1 MKRLFLFVV
10 CISILVGC
18 KVNEGMDAALALRAS
33 VLQASQCTFSAV
45 ITADYGDMTYSFAM
59 DCVADEKGNVT
70 FTVTAPQTIAGIT
83 GVISTDG
90 GKLTFDDVALAI
102 PLLTD
107 DQITPVSAPWILMR
121 TLRGGYISSCGKD
134 GLIIDDSY
142 ADDALRL
149 HITLNDASL
158 PAVAEV
164 YWKTRKILTIEVEN
178 FTLS

>member
-18 KVNEGMDAALALRAS
+18 KGNEGMDAALALRSS
-33 VLQASQCTFSAV
+33 VLQATSCSFSAV

-59 DCVADEKGNVT
+59 DCVADKKGSVR

-102 PLLTD
+102 PMLTD

-121 TLRGGYISSCGKD
+121 TLRGGYITSCAD
-134 GLIIDDSY
+134 GRITIDDSY
-142 ADDALRL
+142 ADDALKL
-149 HITLNDASL
+149 DITLGADNK
-158 PAVAEV
+158 PVMAEI
-164 YWKTRKILTIEVEN
+164 YWKNRRILTLEVSS
-178 FTLS
+178 FVVS

>member
-1 MKRLFLFVV
+1 MKRFLPVLLAFLL
-10 CISILVGC
+10 IGC
-18 KVNEGMDAALALRAS
+18 SGKEHMDAALALRAAI
-33 VLQASQCTFSAV
+33 LQASTCSFQTV
-45 ITADYGDMTYSFAM
+45 ITADYGDMIYSFSM

-90 GKLTFDDVALAI
+90 GKLTFDDVTLAI
-102 PLLTD
+102 PMLTD

-158 PAVAEV
+158 PDAAEV